1 MGRHARGAARSRVP
15 VAVVV
20 WTVVVLI
27 VLGAGALL
35 GDRGRVADSQD
46 PVAASAVVV
55 SSLACTDGTGRTL
68 VDVLDPASPTSGGVV
83 RATLDA
89 CGYQEGQQLSV
100 QFASTDPARV
110 VLAGTAPSAGAGLLP
125 LGVAIA
131 ALLALGAGL
140 AVWIDSRRR
149 PNRHRAVGTARH
161 LVDHEI
167 VDAAGDFAADP
178 APERVVELVS
188 ACPSGAGDRP
198 DDETGDRVAVLAVA
212 GRRRSAV
219 ELNFPFSSTLAASLH
234 DELFTHRSVSG

>member
-46 PVAASAVVV
+46 PVTASAVVV
-55 SSLACTDGTGRTL
+55 SSLACSDGTGTTL
-68 VDVLDPASPTSGGVV
+68 VDVLDPASPLSAGLV

-110 VLAGTAPSAGAGLLP
+110 VLAGTAPAAGAGLLP

-149 PNRHRAVGTARH
+149 PRHRAVGTARH
-161 LVDHEI
+161 LMDHETI
-167 VDAAGDFAADP
+167 DTAGDPAADP
-178 APERVVELVS
+178 EPEPVVES
-188 ACPSGAGDRP
+188 ASARPAGAGDRP
-198 DDETGDRVAVLAVA
+198 DEEAGDRVAALAVA
-212 GRRRSAV
+212 GRRRAGV

-234 DELFTHRSVSG
+234 DELFTHRSVSS